1 MDDPRRAPGPFP
13 SNNPPTR
20 KGDPMRA
27 LKSKVAKMEQA
38 RRVESEAGRD
48 DHRRMMHM
56 LNAAMVAHQPGL
68 EQVQPEHTD
77 PETCRDI
84 QETLAWAR
92 GDFAEAERLRD
103 LDPDKHVPPPPGTP
117 WEERMRLA
125 REAMDRTFEDAG
137 DGAERVT
144 AAIAAAT

>member
-1 MDDPRRAPGPFP
+1 
-13 SNNPPTR
+13 
-20 KGDPMRA
+20 MRA

-38 RRVESEAGRD
+38 RRVESDAERD

-68 EQVQPEHTD
+68 DQVRPEHTD
-77 PETCRDI
+77 PDTYRDI

-92 GDFAEAERLRD
+92 GDFAEAERLRG

-117 WEERMRLA
+117 WEEQMRLA
-125 REAMDRTFEDAG
+125 REALDRCGDDAHERN
-137 DGAERVT
+137 ERVR
-144 AAIAAAT
+144 AAIEAASPTSTVTGPLQVV

>member
-1 MDDPRRAPGPFP
+1 
-13 SNNPPTR
+13 
-20 KGDPMRA
+20 MRA

-68 EQVQPEHTD
+68 DQVRPEHTD
-77 PETCRDI
+77 PETYRDI

-117 WEERMRLA
+117 WEEQMRLA
-125 REAMDRTFEDAG
+125 REALDRCADDAH
-137 DGAERVT
+137 ERAQRVM
-144 AAIAAAT
+144 AAVDAACEPAGVP